1 MFLDG
6 AFIDSPLNL
15 LQNKHRFSALI
26 GNLPAQMRLR
36 LVAHQIVE
44 RRIVRVLIHAALEFA
59 DG

>member
-26 GNLPAQMRLR
+26 GNLPAQMCLR
-36 LVAHQIVE
+36 LIAHQIMQRCV
-44 RRIVRVLIHAALEFA
+44 VSVLIQTALEFA
-59 DG
+59 NR